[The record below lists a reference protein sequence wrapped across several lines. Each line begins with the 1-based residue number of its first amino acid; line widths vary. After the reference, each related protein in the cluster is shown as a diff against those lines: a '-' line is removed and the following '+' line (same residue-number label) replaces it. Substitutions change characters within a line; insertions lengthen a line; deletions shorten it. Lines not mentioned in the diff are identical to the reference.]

1 MGLRPNAE
9 AAKFKLA
16 QPSNNQ
22 KIEGLFDNFQVML
35 DIHTWGEQT
44 FLETT
49 LKKNGTM

>member
-9 AAKFKLA
+9 DGKFKLA
-16 QPSNNQ
+16 QRSNNQ

-35 DIHTWGEQT
+35 DIHIWGEQA

-49 LKKNGTM
+49 